1 MCLFV
6 RLSVCVC
13 ACVHAC
19 VVCSLPGEGVA
30 VGCLP
35 GPIPA
40 AAVTW
45 LRKVLQVGSDTP
57 GELFGSAPDGLNPR
71 TTSEGASPAPAS
83 SSGGGAALPPR
94 TPSNVSTP
102 AGKAAAGTPRNS
114 IARLISGK
122 GNRGSMSPAMH
133 SPGSLL
139 GPDGVPVG
147 SLFALAD
154 QLSQAAAGVMTT
166 ARTAFFAAAEEEA
179 KVSL

>member
-1 MCLFV
+1 MRAC
-6 RLSVCVC
+6 CVL
-13 ACVHAC
+13 
-19 VVCSLPGEGVA
+19 CSLLPGEGVA

-45 LRKVLQVGSDTP
+45 LRKVLQVGSDSP

-71 TTSEGASPAPAS
+71 TSQEAAGAAASPAPAS

-94 TPSNVSTP
+94 TPSSVSTP

-166 ARTAFFAAAEEEA
+166 ARTAFFAAAEDEA
-179 KVSL
+179 KVSF